1 MATWH
6 RVVVLGLGGLMLA
19 NTAWA
24 AQHDAAGWSA
34 VSSLAGLPAEVG
46 KYLHDSNAP
55 ADRGQLYNESCIV
68 QAGVPS
74 TRFVLAAASENEVIV
89 AIEHGGRGHGVNT
102 WLFRRENNHWKPME
116 QGRVSSGVA
125 LMTARTLVEQHQK
138 SAPHL

>member
-6 RVVVLGLGGLMLA
+6 RVVALGVGGLMLA

-102 WLFRRENNHWKPME
+102 YAFRQENRHWQPVG
-116 QGRVSSGVA
+116 QGSVAFNVDLLTAGV
-125 LMTARTLVEQHQK
+125 LVAQHQK
-138 SAPHL
+138 SAHPL